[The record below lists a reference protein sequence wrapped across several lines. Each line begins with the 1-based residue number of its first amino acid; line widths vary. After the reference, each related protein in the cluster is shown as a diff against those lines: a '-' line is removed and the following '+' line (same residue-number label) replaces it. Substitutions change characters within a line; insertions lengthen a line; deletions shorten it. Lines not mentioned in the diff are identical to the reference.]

1 VTVSR
6 ALRRPD
12 MVSAKLHDRIQAA
25 VRELAYVPDVAA
37 SRLASNRTHTIG
49 VIVSSLTNGVF
60 ADYINAL
67 HDTLL
72 PAGYQVLI
80 LSTRYSEEEEEKAI
94 ATLLGQHPEA
104 IIIVGVDQSAHA
116 RHLLERSG
124 VPIVQTFQLTDNPI
138 DINVGLDQQQ
148 AAFEATRAL
157 IEQGHRKV
165 GVIASRLDAR
175 ARARLDGYARAMREA
190 GLYDEK
196 WVATTPIQ
204 TAVIAGGQLLGQMIE
219 RGQQPE
225 AVFCCDDLLALGVLF
240 ECQRRKIAVPAEM
253 SIIGF
258 NNLEFAACASPALAT
273 VATPRYEMGRLAA
286 DIVRKIIE
294 TGERPARNRIDVGF
308 SLELRES
315 VRMRA

>member
-1 VTVSR
+1 
-6 ALRRPD
+6 
-12 MVSAKLHDRIQAA
+12 
-25 VRELAYVPDVAA
+25 
-37 SRLASNRTHTIG
+37 
-49 VIVSSLTNGVF
+49 
-60 ADYINAL
+60 
-67 HDTLL
+67 
-72 PAGYQVLI
+72 
-80 LSTRYSEEEEEKAI
+80 
-94 ATLLGQHPEA
+94 
-104 IIIVGVDQSAHA
+104 
-116 RHLLERSG
+116 
-124 VPIVQTFQLTDNPI
+124 
-138 DINVGLDQQQ
+138 
-148 AAFEATRAL
+148 
-157 IEQGHRKV
+157 
-165 GVIASRLDAR
+165 
-175 ARARLDGYARAMREA
+175 MREA

-219 RGQQPE
+219 SGQQPE

-294 TGERPARNRIDVGF
+294 TGERPAQNRIDVGF

-315 VRMRA
+315 VKMRA